1 MAGNDDTIQSQFYAP
16 FPNLGVKLSQQWEA
30 IRTDTAALFPIVR
43 GVGLDADGDF
53 STLNGLE
60 KCVVQAFEIGR
71 QGFHNKYRIHYS
83 KEDDTLELAYNDG
96 TEAVP
101 HFYTTWSINP
111 DGHVLQ
117 QNTPTTASNKGTGE
131 GVFFQKTGVDL
142 EFKSLKVTAPLSISS
157 TNNDITIASSAEA
170 NTASTLGGDVG
181 LTSTKV
187 GVDLPFKG
195 LTAGVSTVLTD
206 NGDHIRI
213 DSIAQVVEFYGISVG
228 PSSGTPSYIEVH
240 NMLFNREDFYITQQ
254 KTNPSNKTVIINS
267 ISDPF
272 NSTDYVAVIGDN
284 MTGQLAMHDG
294 TAGEPAI
301 GFTNETDTGIRRRA
315 ANDMALVVSGSD
327 KLRLQDSLILASV
340 PVEVT
345 SGAAVGTPDFAFF
358 PDTDTG
364 LYQIAS
370 GDSSIAFSTGG
381 VYAGHFDSSQ
391 LLTLASIINAANGAV
406 GAPTYSFSGQT
417 NSGIFKANDTAALH
431 SVDIAANGV
440 QAGSFQWATGAVMKF
455 VAPGVIQAGLGSAT
469 LPAYTFTG
477 VTNTGMYSNATSGDG
492 IAFATDGDNDQ
503 LILRGDG
510 ISLFGGRLILSAGG
524 TEPAP
529 ALNIVDGNSGLY
541 RPISDVLGVTG
552 QLLCENGSAALP
564 GITFINT
571 LSGGT
576 YKGGIYSASASSM
589 VFSFAGVN
597 HIQFQTAGIFSPV
610 AVYFNYTGNVASYGG
625 THGTVSLPA
634 YSFFPDTN
642 SGIYQIAS
650 EDDGVAFATG
660 GVAAGNFVY
669 NAGSPYLNIPGEVR
683 VADEAYGAGW
693 DSDLSVPTKNALYDK
708 IEAVSAIAA
717 GGFYLTVKHHDDS
730 FVQHNVN
737 VIGVNA
743 NHFYLSGNGDEVTI
757 NSRDVWVDKSGD
769 TMTGNLTIATGGS
782 DSIFEFFDSGSL
794 AYTMGWD
801 DSAGAFK
808 LADGAFDGTNDRI
821 IVNPATVYVK
831 DHLSVDK
838 IEGGYAQFY
847 SHVEMGNPG
856 NETSGFNVNGV
867 LRHGVLR
874 ISDMEFLEHEF
885 MVHLHRHSTTNPPV
899 IISSLSNTDTYA
911 HAAPDPGDTIFS
923 LVSTAWGTT
932 NYEVGSRINFLV
944 DTNGGTPADNNMP
957 GRIDFRT
964 TAPGQ
969 TGLFGTLAMSIRSDQ
984 TIEATS
990 HFYVAGN
997 VIADRVYA
1005 DQGNFYTRLILNDR
1019 PMKFASDGILYAWDP
1034 VRLKYLSVSRHT
1046 FQYGREMG
1054 GGASAFLIGPAGTIV
1069 DSATGTSHGL
1079 IRNATITSIDAWA
1092 TTVAVAPMDLDI
1104 RQMLQGGGATHSSIH
1119 IITLETGTRVYT
1131 GEDGLDFD
1139 VDAGK
1144 GIYVVMAPSGGSTL
1158 SDPVVHVE
1166 VAWRLD

>member
-1 MAGNDDTIQSQFYAP
+1 MSSEDTIQREFYAP
-16 FPNLGVKLSQQWEA
+16 WPDLGVKLSQQWEK
-30 IRTDTAALFPIVR
+30 IRSDTAALFPIVR
-43 GVGLDADGDF
+43 GVGLDAAGNFD
-53 STLNGLE
+53 TLNGVE
-60 KCVVQAFEIGR
+60 KCAMQALEIGK
-71 QGFHNKYRIHYS
+71 QDFHNKYRIHYN
-83 KEDDTLELAYNDG
+83 KTNDLFELAYNNG
-96 TEAVP
+96 TSEVP
-101 HFYTTWSINP
+101 NWYTTWWIDS
-111 DGHVLQ
+111 DGQVTQ
-117 QNTPTTASNKGTGE
+117 QNTPTTASNVGGGKE
-131 GVFFQKTGVDL
+131 VFKQKSGVDL
-142 EFKSLKVTAPLSISS
+142 EFRTLTASGVLTATQN
-157 TNNDITIASSAEA
+157 TNTIAFTSSAEA

-195 LTAGVSTVLTD
+195 LTAGSSTVLTD

-213 DSIAQVVEFYGISVG
+213 DSTAQVVEFYGISVG

-240 NMLFNREDFYITQQ
+240 NLLFNREDFYITQQ
-254 KTNPSNKTVIINS
+254 TTNPSNKTVIINS

-340 PVEVT
+340 PFQVT
-345 SGAAVGTPDFAFF
+345 TTGSASGPDFAFF

-364 LYQIAS
+364 IFQNAS
-370 GDSSIAFSTGG
+370 GDGSLAFATNGVRAGYFGSNQHLYLDSKLEARSIESGYGVFYTSLISDKFLARRNGTASLPAFSWEADPNTGLFRSTTDTIAVSTGG
-381 VYAGHFDSSQ
+381 TARSTISTTNITNTIPIYQPD
-391 LLTLASIINAANGAV
+391 GAV
-406 GAPTYSFSGQT
+406 ATPSYSFSGQT
-417 NSGIFKANDTAALH
+417 NSGIYKANDTAALH
-431 SVDIAANGV
+431 SVDIAVNAVLAASFRWTTGDAMKIRTLGAILSPDGDLAIPSYSFANQTNSGIFKANDTASLHSVDIAVNGV
-440 QAGSFQWATGAVMKF
+440 QAGSFQWTTGDVMQF
-455 VAPGVIQAGLGSAT
+455 VVPNLITAAEVSVNDEVYGS
-469 LPAYTFTG
+469 G
-477 VTNTGMYSNATSGDG
+477 WNA
-492 IAFATDGDNDQ
+492 
-503 LILRGDG
+503 
-510 ISLFGGRLILSAGG
+510 
-524 TEPAP
+524 
-529 ALNIVDGNSGLY
+529 
-541 RPISDVLGVTG
+541 
-552 QLLCENGSAALP
+552 
-564 GITFINT
+564 
-571 LSGGT
+571 
-576 YKGGIYSASASSM
+576 
-589 VFSFAGVN
+589 
-597 HIQFQTAGIFSPV
+597 
-610 AVYFNYTGNVASYGG
+610 
-625 THGTVSLPA
+625 
-634 YSFFPDTN
+634 
-642 SGIYQIAS
+642 
-650 EDDGVAFATG
+650 
-660 GVAAGNFVY
+660 
-669 NAGSPYLNIPGEVR
+669 
-683 VADEAYGAGW
+683 
-693 DSDLSVPTKNALYDK
+693 DLSVPTKNAVYDK
-708 IEAVSAIAA
+708 IESLSATV
-717 GGFYLTVKHHDDS
+717 GGFYGTTVKHHDDS
-730 FVQHNVN
+730 FVQRGVN

-743 NHFYLSGNGDEVTI
+743 THFYLSGNGDEVTI

-801 DSAGAFK
+801 DSASAFK

-821 IVNPATVYVK
+821 IVNPTTVYVK

-838 IEGGYAQFY
+838 IEGGYAKFY

-856 NETSGFNVNGV
+856 NESSGFLIDGV
-867 LRHGVLR
+867 GRHGVLR
-874 ISDMEFLEHEF
+874 VNDMEFPEHEF
-885 MVHLHRHSTTNPPV
+885 MIHLHRHSTTNPAV
-899 IISSLSNTDTYA
+899 IIASQSNTDTYA

-923 LVSTAWGTT
+923 LVATAWGATT
-932 NYEVGSRINFLV
+932 YEGSSRINFLV
-944 DTNGGTPADNNMP
+944 DTNGGTPGDNNMP

-964 TAPGQ
+964 MAPGQ

-984 TIEATS
+984 TIEAAS
-990 HFYVAGN
+990 HFYVAGD

-1005 DQGNFYTRLILNDR
+1005 DQGNFYTRLTLNDR
-1019 PMKFASDGILYAWDP
+1019 PLKFASDGILYAWDP

-1069 DSATGTSHGL
+1069 DGSTGTSHGL

-1119 IITLETGTRVYT
+1119 VITLETGTRVYT

-1166 VAWRLD
+1166 IAWRLD